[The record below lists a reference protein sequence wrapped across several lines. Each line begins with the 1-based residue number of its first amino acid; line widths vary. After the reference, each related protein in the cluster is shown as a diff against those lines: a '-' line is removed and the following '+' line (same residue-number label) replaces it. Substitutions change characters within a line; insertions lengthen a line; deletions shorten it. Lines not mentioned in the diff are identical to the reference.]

1 MKKQYFQAFK
11 RAFSLQ
17 RSVANFRRKN
27 LLRKVITSFKKKKEF
42 EELKIQMRE
51 ICLYKYEDNLLAKS
65 FDKLFEFS
73 QKKRKLRSL
82 LKVFVLQ
89 NQRSVMFKVFT
100 GLYINRQKKLSKRKE
115 YEKAYSKYEKVVMQK
130 VIDKLAQSAKKNKWL
145 KNAQTIV

>member
-1 MKKQYFQAFK
+1 M
-11 RAFSLQ
+11 
-17 RSVANFRRKN
+17 
-27 LLRKVITSFKKKKEF
+27 TSFKKKKEF

-89 NQRSVMFKVFT
+89 NQRLVMFKVFT
-100 GLYINRQKKLSKRKE
+100 GLYINRQKKLIKRKE
-115 YEKAYSKYEKVVMQK
+115 YEKAYNKYEKAVMQK
-130 VIDKLAQSAKKNKWL
+130 VIDKLIKSAKKNKWL
-145 KNAQTIV
+145 KNAQTII